1 MLLPKAEPGRMDS
14 SCRIVNLVS
23 TERKR
28 CESQASQ
35 EWACCLGSVELEE
48 ARRQA
53 TEDAAK
59 LREEAEAAEQSEK
72 EARER
77 ADRME
82 NAGLFARI
90 FRSW

>member
-35 EWACCLGSVELEE
+35 EWACCLGSELPVS
-48 ARRQA
+48 AGIQVRQ
-53 TEDAAK
+53 
-59 LREEAEAAEQSEK
+59 K
-72 EARER
+72 EASPSSNFNSTHNQWD
-77 ADRME
+77 A
-82 NAGLFARI
+82 
-90 FRSW
+90 